1 MLIRHAF
8 IALLLVAVLQSSAKA
23 QAVVQQDS
31 ASTPVQSSPI
41 PTLQGGSLAFEPELA
56 RTNYLNTGISIGTAF
71 DDNALNTTSGRIS
84 DFGYSVLP
92 YIGLKQSRGR
102 LNWTLGYAAGLTIN
116 QQLSNRN
123 QGSHILGF
131 ESEYRLSPH
140 VDFLVRDRFLMTTGF
155 FDQVNQNH
163 DGTSGTVLQT
173 PNQAVI
179 TPLAKQTS
187 NTTTTQ
193 VTYQFGRDSQI
204 GGSGTFYR
212 SHYNDAPVGTTL
224 IDTNTQEAEAFYNHR
239 LFDRDSIGV
248 TYRFQRLTFSPVF
261 NSVIAHSVL
270 ATYTFRPRPN
280 LSLSVFAG
288 PQYTNNNS
296 ELMVLAMQ
304 LPVIYVRAISISQKS
319 WSPAVGGSFS
329 WNGQRTSFVADAS
342 RTTSDGG
349 GLLGA
354 VKLTSFDAAVRRQL
368 SRNYTAELGVIY
380 GLSDTVG
387 SSAVSYSSVKS
398 ATGNFSLSRRFGTDF
413 GLTLG
418 YAHAYQ
424 LQGNNAPV
432 STNINHNRAW
442 ITISY
447 IFSRPLG
454 R

>member
-1 MLIRHAF
+1 MLIRHVF
-8 IALLLVAVLQSSAKA
+8 IALLLVAILQSLAEA
-23 QAVVQQDS
+23 QAV
-31 ASTPVQSSPI
+31 ASQASTATPVQDASI

-71 DDNALNTTSGRIS
+71 DDNALSTSSDRIS
-84 DFGYSVLP
+84 NFGYSVLP

-102 LNWTLGYAAGLTIN
+102 LNWTLDYAAGLTIN
-116 QQLSNRN
+116 QQLSSRN
-123 QGSHILGF
+123 QGSHNLGF
-131 ESEYRLSPH
+131 ESEYWLSPH
-140 VDFLVRDRFLMTTGF
+140 VNFLVRDRFLMTTGF

-187 NTTTTQ
+187 NTATTQ
-193 VTYQFGRDSQI
+193 ITYQFGRDSQI
-204 GGSGTFYR
+204 GGSGTFYQ
-212 SHYNDAPVGTTL
+212 SHYNDAPVNTTL
-224 IDTNTQEAEAFYNHR
+224 IDTNSQEAEAFYNHR

-261 NSVIAHSVL
+261 NNVLTHSVL
-270 ATYTFRPRPN
+270 ATYTFRPRSN

-296 ELMVLAMQ
+296 ELMVLTMQ
-304 LPVIYVRAISISQKS
+304 LPVIYLSAIPISQKS
-319 WSPAVGGSFS
+319 WSPAVGGSFN

-342 RTTSDGG
+342 RMINDGG

-354 VKLTSFDAAVRRQL
+354 VKLTTFDAAVRRQL
-368 SRNYTAELGVIY
+368 SRNYTTELGVVY

-387 SSAVSYSSVKS
+387 SSALSYSSVKS

-418 YAHAYQ
+418 YAYAYQ
-424 LQGNNAPV
+424 LQTNSAPG

-447 IFSRPLG
+447 TFSRPLG